1 MSDMIKKKDNSDVIA
16 HGEETTESVVKMD
29 NMLKEAADPKQSEK
43 VYTAQQK

>member
-1 MSDMIKKKDNSDVIA
+1 MSDMIKKEENSDVIA

-29 NMLKEAADPKQSEK
+29 NVLKEAAEPKQSEN